1 MPPIYRADKRSLKV
15 IAGRD
20 RLTAVRL
27 S

>member
-15 IAGRD
+15 LAGRD
-20 RLTAVRL
+20 RLPAVRL